1 MTEKFKNLSFYSNFG
16 KIGAFI
22 VYTIPVWQYFQL
34 VIGKRSQIEKIME
47 VEKLSWP
54 YLILNVICASIF
66 TSYAF
71 KIESVELALLNVYSL
86 ISNVFLLGVYLFIKP
101 NQSLIV

>member
-1 MTEKFKNLSFYSNFG
+1 MSFYSNVG

-86 ISNVFLLGVYLFIKP
+86 ISNVFLLGVYLYIKP